1 MLNLSSINPPIQWVS
16 IYSSSFSSV
25 GRIHRLPITNN
36 SSIIDIVGVILI
48 TFLKLW
54 TKLSKENKET
64 YQRQHFTS
72 VESLRRKSP
81 TYVLLTRFRYKLI
94 VESATTTPKHMEC
107 VISFAERNLPHF
119 FDLFQFYTA
128 IHPYYEPHLV
138 GPFSFTPHSSFD
150 LGINLFAV
158 DLIHFTENQ
167 SVNEIAVPNINNKEI
182 NLFDPSTSS
191 IELISDRISINQ
203 QLNCPL
209 SS

>member
-1 MLNLSSINPPIQWVS
+1 MNRIICWTFLLLINPPIQWVS
-16 IYSSSFSSV
+16 IYSSSSFSSV

-36 SSIIDIVGVILI
+36 SSIIDIVGVLLI

-94 VESATTTPKHMEC
+94 VESSTTTPKHMEC

-119 FDLFQFYTA
+119 FDLFQFFKSTT
-128 IHPYYEPHLV
+128 IHTTSPIWLGLSLSPLILHLTLV
-138 GPFSFTPHSSFD
+138 SICLP
-150 LGINLFAV
+150 
-158 DLIHFTENQ
+158 LIW
-167 SVNEIAVPNINNKEI
+167 
-182 NLFDPSTSS
+182 S
-191 IELISDRISINQ
+191 ISPKIKW
-203 QLNCPL
+203 
-209 SS
+209 